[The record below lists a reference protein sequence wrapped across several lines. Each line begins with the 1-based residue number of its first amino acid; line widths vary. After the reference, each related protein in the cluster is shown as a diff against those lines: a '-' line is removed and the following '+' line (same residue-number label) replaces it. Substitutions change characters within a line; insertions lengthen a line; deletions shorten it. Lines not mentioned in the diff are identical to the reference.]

1 MENTSNLGLL
11 AIHKI
16 VTECAEKIFA
26 YNPYMEKG
34 IQTYMDGE
42 NSKFRVACG
51 VPVHKYS
58 LNARIKS
65 MLTWRRH
72 KETQN

>member
-16 VTECAEKIFA
+16 VTECAEKIYA
-26 YNPYMEKG
+26 YMEKC
-34 IQTYMDGE
+34 IQTYME
-42 NSKFRVACG
+42 NIANLGLLAVQ
-51 VPVHKYS
+51 KYS
-58 LNARIKS
+58 LNARKKS

-72 KETQN
+72 KKTQN

>member
-16 VTECAEKIFA
+16 VTECAEKIYA
-26 YNPYMEKG
+26 YMEKG
-34 IQTYMDGE
+34 IQTYME
-42 NSKFRVACG
+42 NIANLG
-51 VPVHKYS
+51 LLAVHKHS
-58 LNARIKS
+58 PNAREKS
-65 MLTWRRH
+65 MLAWRRH